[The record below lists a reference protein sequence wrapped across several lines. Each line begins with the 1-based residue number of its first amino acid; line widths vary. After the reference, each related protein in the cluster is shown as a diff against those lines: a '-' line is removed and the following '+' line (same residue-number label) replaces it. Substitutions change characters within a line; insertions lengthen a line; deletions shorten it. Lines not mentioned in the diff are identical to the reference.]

1 MTYLHISYS
10 ALEDC
15 INNDS
20 YGEICVR
27 CNACGR
33 WDKSTQKES
42 ALKMYKECLQK
53 QYDFD
58 NWIDGLEET
67 QKKNIESNIRYF
79 KEKIAELEQSQ

>member
-1 MTYLHISYS
+1 MTYIHISVS
-10 ALEDC
+10 VAGNC
-15 INNDS
+15 INLMDS
-20 YGEICVR
+20 HGEICVH

-42 ALKMYKECLQK
+42 ALKLYKRYLQE

-67 QKKNIESNIRYF
+67 QKKNIESNIRYY
-79 KEKIAELEQSQ
+79 KEKIAELEQG